1 MKTKFHVFFLFSLIF
16 TLAVAANAGQVSLQ
30 DDGAG
35 GKYIN
40 MPVTGS
46 DTLVLDAATSFK
58 VYDDGGEYGQ
68 YSNDANGYLVV
79 IAPEGLSFAV
89 FGTVNTESEYDSL
102 NIYKNEVEE
111 ENLILNGAQGENV
124 DVSLSSAERKIILYF
139 HSDYSETRSGFEL
152 NVSVGDASTSHMVSL
167 NNVEGGGG
175 TVASDKSEAA
185 FGEEV
190 TLTLT
195 PSGEKLIKGVSVVD
209 GSGNVVKT
217 SEIKWFSDDNTV
229 KFIMPGSDVTVTP
242 VFAEHLTAAD
252 GIFINM
258 PVSGT
263 KEITIPAG
271 VTSFKVYDDGGEDG
285 NYGYDADGFLVL
297 NAPPGYLFQISGTVN
312 TEYDDYLDIYEGS
325 ENDYSVLLDYGQG
338 IGYDIGTIISTKR
351 AIALYFYSNDYD
363 ANSGLDLIV
372 SLVDAS
378 TPHTISLNSA
388 DGGTVTSNKETA
400 VLGEEVT
407 LTLTPSGNNFIGGVS
422 VVDENG
428 GAVKTS
434 EVKWYSDDRT
444 VTFTMPGS
452 NVTVTPT
459 FVGSITAEGGSY
471 VNMPVNGMKEIA
483 IPAGVTSFKVYDD
496 GDKDGNY
503 SNNVDG
509 YLVLKAP
516 DGYSLKLTGSL
527 ITEGCDLLTVYDNFN
542 DYNVLAELSGEM
554 TEFDPVFSPEDSLI
568 LHFESDGSVVY
579 SGLEL
584 VVSVV
589 KLTPHTV
596 SVASA
601 DGGSVSSSDNSATP
615 NKKITLSASPDDGYV
630 LNGITVVGTDD
641 NESIEVS
648 GGKWYS
654 GNTASFV
661 MPDKNVTVTPVFVK
675 PEDVDGD
682 LSINMP
688 TDYFEVQTAT
698 IPAGVSSFKIYD
710 DGGADA
716 CGSSGVHGYLQLE
729 APTGTYLQISG
740 NMKKD
745 YKNPPTQSTLVI
757 RDGDSNADVLLN
769 QTKSGQYNVDFGP
782 VLSTGENVYI
792 RYESSLYQTA
802 YTSSYADL
810 VLNVSVLANTQYAVT
825 LESGNGGTASV
836 DKEEAYAGETVTVE
850 TDPDGD
856 NLLSAIEVVDA
867 NNNVIRVEEG
877 NWYTSNTGTFVMPR
891 SAVTVR
897 PQFVSE
903 FTADGGLYINM
914 PASGETWVNIPA
926 NVSSLKVYDDGGKN
940 AGYTGG
946 SNGNLILTAP
956 EGKVFR
962 VTGSGTIAGNEKW
975 SDRLSIYDG
984 EWNDEL
990 LSVPGNSQLTDF
1002 GTVLST
1008 ENTIVI
1014 GFGSEGSADGFELTV
1029 SIIDPPA
1036 PYTITYAESNNGAI
1050 SGKASAQYWETVT
1063 VTATPNSGYLLSGLE
1078 VEGAESHSLANVS
1091 DIYWYTGNT
1100 VTFDMLPENVV
1111 VTPIFTNK
1119 LTADDGLSITL
1130 QANDSRT
1137 IDIPAGVQSFKVYS
1151 SDAFNYSERGSLT
1164 LRVPDGY
1171 VLLVE
1176 GLQPYEYTGNPLE
1189 IYDVSDWGSGCI
1201 WGCISYSSTTS
1212 VLSKNNAIS
1221 LNLNTYS
1228 YDCDGLDLTVRVI
1241 DASTPHSV
1249 IIAENITGGSMT
1261 SDADEAPFNTE
1272 IHLTASPSA
1281 NYVLDNVTVTDSLGS
1296 AVSVVGGKWYSGNQ
1310 TSFVMPA
1317 SYATVTPVFTDDL
1330 NNLYI
1335 NKPAYGNL
1343 DALIPEG
1350 VTSFK
1355 VYDDGG
1361 ADGDFSAKGYGAL
1374 NLTAPDGYVLQVTGS
1389 MAVVTDYACLSFYN
1403 GEKTLLKKV
1412 CGSGDVG
1419 TVISNGK
1426 ELSID
1431 FVADETGT
1439 AAGFDLTVTLV
1450 TPTSSH
1456 AVVVANADGGTVE
1469 SDKETAYLGDVVT
1482 LTATPSTGNLLKEI
1496 VVQDANGAVVN
1507 VEGGTWANDNTGTF
1521 SMPYSDV
1528 TVTPSFTDELTA
1540 DGGLYVNMPF
1550 TGTNVVDIPAGVTSF
1565 RVYDDGGLSGYAT
1578 PGTNGYLELRA
1589 PAGYLL
1595 RVSGYTYG
1603 PPAMYA
1609 SGNFK
1614 LYNGDST
1621 ASILCEQNVQFMM
1634 MGGSGS
1640 WGNVSEVATTG
1651 NVLAIRLSANGSEM
1665 MGQFVN
1671 MNLLVSVVQAQSHT
1685 VALADDYDG
1694 GTVVLDK
1701 STAKVGDAIT
1711 MTINPDAGNIL
1722 KGISIAGST
1731 SQTTT
1736 ELDEYWYAGNS
1747 ATFEMPD
1754 EDIVVTPLFTSQ
1766 LTAEGGL
1773 YINTPAAGM
1782 KQVAVPSGVT
1792 SFKVYDNGGKDGN
1805 YTPNVEGLIQL
1816 TAPEGKVFVVEGGK
1830 TTSMYETLALL
1841 NGLEN
1846 EYDPYSFDVSVMQ
1859 ASQYQS
1865 GYTEIGP
1872 AVSTGNTMTVYF
1884 KTGATSM
1891 IQPTTYEGIDLKI
1904 TVSDPPSPH
1913 NITVANVTGG
1923 TVSVQSTASLG
1934 EKVDMEAEPESG
1946 YLLDGMTV
1954 EDADGNPVTVSE
1966 VKWYTGEFAS
1976 FKMPLSDVVVT
1987 PSFTDKLTAEEGLH
2001 IDMSTSKTIDASI
2014 PSGVTSFKV
2023 YDDGGADGDY
2033 TTGDQDIILS
2043 APSGYEL
2050 QLTGT
2055 MTASNKSSLSIQ
2067 ASGYGFSSSL
2077 YIDSDG
2083 EGAETEIEEPITAA
2097 RLQISFYAAD
2107 GIDHYSGLDLT
2118 VKVVRKTHF
2127 AAVSIREEEGQLIAD
2142 VNGMYDGYTA
2152 VSIDR
2157 DIPVDTV
2164 IFNRNFSVGGYATVT
2179 LPFDFNGGNVEG
2191 WRQVLEFD
2199 GIDEDENKKKIVKMK
2214 RAWCDAEKLSVGV
2227 SADSAA
2233 KLAAICGSL
2242 SGDLSANT
2250 PYMIE
2255 VDEDALVFHGPTTLR
2270 QTVTPEVRAGDWVFR
2285 GTWSKKEWYDGDEDI
2300 GSVYGFA
2307 ANSADGIAVG
2317 DFVKFVE
2324 GAWIRPLRAYMIHE
2338 PLDNSNAR
2346 RYARSNGTVARTQEE
2361 LPDRME
2367 IVIVDPAVDGGE
2379 EHTTFIGHINTRT
2392 GEIMMER
2399 NYDLKGRKLNGKP
2412 TARGVYYGKKKLV
2425 K

>member
-1 MKTKFHVFFLFSLIF
+1 MKTRFHVFFLFSLIF
-16 TLAVAANAGQVSLQ
+16 TLAVAANAGDASLQ
-30 DDGAG
+30 TGDDGQFV
-35 GKYIN
+35 N
-40 MPVTGS
+40 MPVTGTE
-46 DTLVLDAATSFK
+46 TLVIPSGVTSFKVYDDGLNEDESGNYSNNANGYLVLKAPAGYIIQVEGIVNTESDCDYLGLYDGEDAEGTILDYATGDDYDIGMLVSTGSFLTLKFYSDESVTNSGFELNVTLVAAPTTHAVSVNSVDGGSVSSDKSTALVGETVTVTLTPSGNNHIIGTTVTAEGGNPVKVIGGNWLSGSNTATFVMPTSNVTVNAVFAAGITAKNGAFVNMPKYETKDITIPAGVSSFK
-58 VYDDGGEYGQ
+58 VYDDGGEEGDYGD
-68 YSNDANGYLVV
+68 NANGNLVLHAPSGYLLQ
-79 IAPEGLSFAV
+79 IT
-89 FGTVNTESEYDSL
+89 GTINTEGGYDYLS
-102 NIYKNEVEE
+102 IYDVKDD
-111 ENLILNGAQGENV
+111 GETLLERMDGEDL
-124 DVSLSSAERKIILYF
+124 DVGSIVSMGSTIRINFE
-139 HSDYSETRSGFEL
+139 SDGGSTRSGL
-152 NVSVGDASTSHMVSL
+152 DLTVSLVDASTPHTVTL
-167 NNVEGGGG
+167 NADGG
-175 TVASDKSEAA
+175 TISSDKPTAVV
-185 FGEEV
+185 GETV

-195 PSGEKLIKGVSVVD
+195 PSGNNHIVGTTVTAEDGKPVKVTGGNWYSGSNTATFVMPTKNVTVNAIFAESVTAEGGASINMPISGTESITIPAGVSSFKVYDDGGQNGDYSNDADGYLVLTAPNGYTLQLTGSLSTEYSDRLTVYEDLSSMNEITELRGDISNLEPVYSTGNSMVLRFSSDNYDAYSGLELVVSVVVLTPHAVVIAD
-209 GSGNVVKT
+209 AEGGSVYSSTDLSVPNRTITLSATPNEGYVLYGIEVST
-217 SEIKWFSDDNTV
+217 DDNEPVAVFDGKWYSDNTATFV
-229 KFIMPGSDVTVTP
+229 MPEKNVTVTP
-242 VFAEHLTAAD
+242 VFVRPENVAGGLSID
-252 GIFINM
+252 M
-258 PVSGT
+258 
-263 KEITIPAG
+263 TIREYKVVVIPEG
-271 VTSFKVYDDGGEDG
+271 VTSFKVYDDGGASEYGSAGEDG
-285 NYGYDADGFLVL
+285 
-297 NAPPGYLFQISGTVN
+297 YLEMRTPSGTYLQVTGRMSKN
-312 TEYDDYLDIYEGS
+312 TKEPSTSSTLTIYDGDSYAGDLFNHNASGM
-325 ENDYSVLLDYGQG
+325 
-338 IGYDIGTIISTKR
+338 YDIDI
-351 AIALYFYSNDYD
+351 
-363 ANSGLDLIV
+363 
-372 SLVDAS
+372 
-378 TPHTISLNSA
+378 
-388 DGGTVTSNKETA
+388 GTVTS
-400 VLGEEVT
+400 
-407 LTLTPSGNNFIGGVS
+407 SGDVMTIYYG
-422 VVDENG
+422 
-428 GAVKTS
+428 TS
-434 EVKWYSDDRT
+434 IYQ
-444 VTFTMPGS
+444 
-452 NVTVTPT
+452 
-459 FVGSITAEGGSY
+459 EG
-471 VNMPVNGMKEIA
+471 
-483 IPAGVTSFKVYDD
+483 
-496 GDKDGNY
+496 
-503 SNNVDG
+503 
-509 YLVLKAP
+509 
-516 DGYSLKLTGSL
+516 
-527 ITEGCDLLTVYDNFN
+527 
-542 DYNVLAELSGEM
+542 
-554 TEFDPVFSPEDSLI
+554 
-568 LHFESDGSVVY
+568 
-579 SGLEL
+579 
-584 VVSVV
+584 
-589 KLTPHTV
+589 
-596 SVASA
+596 
-601 DGGSVSSSDNSATP
+601 
-615 NKKITLSASPDDGYV
+615 
-630 LNGITVVGTDD
+630 
-641 NESIEVS
+641 
-648 GGKWYS
+648 
-654 GNTASFV
+654 
-661 MPDKNVTVTPVFVK
+661 
-675 PEDVDGD
+675 
-682 LSINMP
+682 
-688 TDYFEVQTAT
+688 
-698 IPAGVSSFKIYD
+698 
-710 DGGADA
+710 
-716 CGSSGVHGYLQLE
+716 
-729 APTGTYLQISG
+729 QI
-740 NMKKD
+740 
-745 YKNPPTQSTLVI
+745 
-757 RDGDSNADVLLN
+757 SNADLELDVTVAVN
-769 QTKSGQYNVDFGP
+769 AS
-782 VLSTGENVYI
+782 
-792 RYESSLYQTA
+792 
-802 YTSSYADL
+802 YT
-810 VLNVSVLANTQYAVT
+810 VT
-825 LESGNGGTASV
+825 LVDDNGGTASV

-850 TDPDGD
+850 TDPEGD

-891 SAVTVR
+891 SAVTVH
-897 PQFVSE
+897 PLFVSE
-903 FTADGGLYINM
+903 LTADGGLFINM
-914 PASGETWVNIPA
+914 PVSGETWVNIPS

-1374 NLTAPDGYVLQVTGS
+1374 NLTAPDGYVLRVTGS
-1389 MAVVTDYACLSFYN
+1389 MVVVTDYACLSFYN

-1603 PPAMYA
+1603 PSAMYA
-1609 SGNFK
+1609 PGNFK

-1754 EDIVVTPLFTSQ
+1754 EDIVVTPLFTDQ

-1773 YINTPAAGM
+1773 YINMPVAGM

-1846 EYDPYSFDVSVMQ
+1846 EYNPYSFDVSVMQ

-2001 IDMSTSKTIDASI
+2001 IDMSTSKTINASI

-2157 DIPVDTV
+2157 DIPVNKV

-2199 GIDEDENKKKIVKMK
+2199 GIGVDEDGMKCVNMK
-2214 RAWCDAEKLSVGV
+2214 RAWCQNGV
-2227 SADSAA
+2227 HEECAT
-2233 KLAAICGSL
+2233 L
-2242 SGDLSANT
+2242 SGELSAYT

-2255 VDEDALVFHGPTTLR
+2255 VDNDALVFHGPTTLR
-2270 QTVTPEVRAGDWVFR
+2270 QTVTPEARAGDWVFR
-2285 GTWSKKEWYDGDEDI
+2285 GTLSKKQWYEGDEDI
-2300 GSVYGFA
+2300 GKVYGFA
-2307 ANSADGIAVG
+2307 ANPAAGVNVG
-2317 DFVKFVE
+2317 DFVKFAE
-2324 GAWIRPLRAYMIHE
+2324 GAWIRPLRAYIMRD
-2338 PLDNSNAR
+2338 PVNNSNAR
-2346 RYARSNGTVARTQEE
+2346 RYARSNGSAASIQEE
-2361 LPDRME
+2361 LPDRMK
-2367 IVIVDPAVDGGE
+2367 IVIVDREKDTGE
-2379 EHTTFIGHINTRT
+2379 EHTTVIGHINTRT
-2392 GEIMMER
+2392 GEVTMER
-2399 NYDLKGRKLNGKP
+2399 NYDLKGRKLSGRP
-2412 TARGVYYGKKKLV
+2412 TAKGAYYGKKKLV